1 MTPTTT
7 RRSLGGETSKPD
19 PYEVLYNTAVQ
30 AFVRRDHAKT
40 QASLEKL
47 LALTRK
53 LPRDPA
59 HWYDL
64 NPNPDADT
72 AAAEEWVTKT
82 LKLAISANASLYS
95 DPPKAFQ
102 AMPHLLPP
110 APPTMMLEYIRDLCT
125 KTYGQALLPP
135 QLVSTFLLAALKLRP
150 AEQALA
156 FAHQLAED
164 WLTAIPDKF
173 VLAIAQPHAGSNSAA
188 ASAARKRTDAAREGY
203 LKVVELFVG
212 EVLGREGEWEMARGL
227 LEGEMVM
234 GSKKKEALY
243 RHLRQLEQQRS
254 VPPSPSSSG
263 FLPSPATSD
272 TPTGLDGKRRGR
284 AHSVASTS
292 SSSEA
297 TARPVGGVG
306 GPSKRQVKGKGRA
319 QPEES
324 EGGDDSTILPP
335 KSEATAVPT
344 KVYVH
349 HPPPAPRAP
358 TPVDDRSAWLRAT
371 MRILPSSL
379 AARLEALAASGW
391 LVPSLLPIPAFI
403 AIVLFT
409 IQRRRRRAAGQDVMS
424 VRERLRQVRMHGLR
438 PWLTY
443 WLRWWVEK
451 LKGVLNLG
459 TTITY
464 M

>member
-7 RRSLGGETSKPD
+7 RRSLGGETKPD

-53 LPRDPA
+53 LPRDPEP
-59 HWYDL
+59 WYDL
-64 NPNPDADT
+64 TSSPNGET

-110 APPTMMLEYIRDLCT
+110 APPTMMLEYIRDLCA

-150 AEQALA
+150 ADAALG

-164 WLTAIPDKF
+164 WLTALPDKF
-173 VLAIAQPHAGSNSAA
+173 VLAIAQPPPGGNSAA

-234 GSKKKEALY
+234 GSKKKEVSAVGWASGAQGLAQSQKT
-243 RHLRQLEQQRS
+243 LRARL
-254 VPPSPSSSG
+254 
-263 FLPSPATSD
+263 
-272 TPTGLDGKRRGR
+272 TP
-284 AHSVASTS
+284 
-292 SSSEA
+292 
-297 TARPVGGVG
+297 GVV
-306 GPSKRQVKGKGRA
+306 S
-319 QPEES
+319 
-324 EGGDDSTILPP
+324 
-335 KSEATAVPT
+335 
-344 KVYVH
+344 
-349 HPPPAPRAP
+349 PPPAAG
-358 TPVDDRSAWLRAT
+358 
-371 MRILPSSL
+371 
-379 AARLEALAASGW
+379 AAALGAALAEQLG
-391 LVPSLLPIPAFI
+391 LPP
-403 AIVLFT
+403 LP
-409 IQRRRRRAAGQDVMS
+409 
-424 VRERLRQVRMHGLR
+424 REQ
-438 PWLTY
+438 
-443 WLRWWVEK
+443 
-451 LKGVLNLG
+451 
-459 TTITY
+459 
-464 M
+464 

>member
-7 RRSLGGETSKPD
+7 RRSLGGETKPD

-53 LPRDPA
+53 LPRDSA
-59 HWYDL
+59 AWHDL
-64 NPNPDADT
+64 AAAAPNGET

-135 QLVSTFLLAALKLRP
+135 QLVSTVLLAALKLRP
-150 AEQALA
+150 AEPALA

-164 WLTAIPDKF
+164 WLTALPDKF
-173 VLAIAQPHAGSNSAA
+173 VLAIAQPHQGGNSAA

-234 GSKKKEALY
+234 GSKKKEVLY

-263 FLPSPATSD
+263 FLPSPASD
-272 TPTGLDGKRRGR
+272 TTTGDGKRRSR
-284 AHSVASTS
+284 ALSAAST

-297 TARPVGGVG
+297 TARPAGGVA
-306 GPSKRQVKGKGRA
+306 GPSTRQVKGKERA
-319 QPEES
+319 HAHES
-324 EGGDDSTILPP
+324 EGGDSTILPP

-349 HPPPAPRAP
+349 HPPRAP
-358 TPVDDRSAWLRAT
+358 TPTPPTDERALWLRTT
-371 MRILPSSL
+371 MRLLPPTL
-379 AARLEALAASGW
+379 ALRLEALAASGW
-391 LVPSLLPIPAFI
+391 LVPALLPIPA
-403 AIVLFT
+403 AIVIALFA
-409 IQRRRRRAAGQDVMS
+409 IQRRRRRATGHEVMG

-438 PWLTY
+438 PWLAY
-443 WLRWWVEK
+443 WFRWWVEK
-451 LKGVLNLG
+451 LKGVWNLG